1 MNLKNKNNSSTK
13 DNKTSTNFNVMLD
26 GYSKFENY
34 NYNKNNFVI
43 ASHPLEFDPMY
54 SRLDVLNIILQT
66 GKKFYLILEPYIKE
80 DFSTNLNR
88 AQSEEIEFVDLNKLN
103 ANYIDNSYIKNFVSE
118 KIINNADIHNQLE
131 DIILEFCK
139 ENGFP
144 FVDDHNFFDISEKD
158 DGYFFEVQPFI
169 SLSVLIY
176 ILFELQNAITNIL
189 DFTDFE
195 EVNEISNIKTMFP
208 NKLDRNK
215 IREYLNCIQKFGWL
229 FNDDYTKIED
239 IDIAKLEGDIIY
251 LINMIQKT
259 TSYLS
264 FYTELMPSKRNNKI
278 AEICEVHHNLLSIAF
293 EQLKKCIASP
303 YNTHI
308 RKCENCG
315 VLFETIDNREIYCQD
330 DDCQYFKKNISSKT
344 SYEKKK
350 NLQADL
356 KKLFNNLTSK
366 EINSMDK
373 NIYEEI
379 KTCCNYNASQ
389 LKKNSTIENIEKY
402 INILENIS

>member
-1 MNLKNKNNSSTK
+1 MNLRNKNNSSTK

-26 GYSKFENY
+26 GYSKFEDY
-34 NYNKNNFVI
+34 NYNNNFVI
-43 ASHPLEFDPMY
+43 ASHPVEYNPLY
-54 SRLDVLNIILQT
+54 SRLDVLNLILKT
-66 GKKFYLILEPYIKE
+66 GKDFYNILEPYIKE
-80 DFSTNLNR
+80 DFSINLNKS
-88 AQSEEIEFVDLNKLN
+88 QSKEIEFVQLDKLN

-131 DIILEFCK
+131 DIVLEFCK
-139 ENGFP
+139 QNGFP
-144 FVDDHNFFDISEKD
+144 FVDDQNSFDISEKE
-158 DGYFFEVQPFI
+158 DGYFFNVQPFI

-189 DFTDFE
+189 YFTDFE
-195 EVNEISNIKTMFP
+195 EVNAIGNIKNMFP

-215 IREYLNCIQKFGWL
+215 IMEYLKTIQKFCWI
-229 FNDDYTKIED
+229 FNNNYTKIED
-239 IDIAKLEGDIIY
+239 IDISKLEGDIIY

-264 FYTELMPSKRNNKI
+264 FYTELMPSIGNNKI

-303 YNTHI
+303 YNNYI

-315 VLFETIDNREIYCQD
+315 VLFETTDKREIYCQEFE
-330 DDCQYFKKNISSKT
+330 CQNAKVNVSSKN

-350 NLQADL
+350 TLQGDL
-356 KKLFNNLTSK
+356 KKLFNSLTSK
-366 EINSMDK
+366 QINSMDK

-389 LKKNSTIENIEKY
+389 LKKNSTIDGIEKY
-402 INILENIS
+402 INLLENIS

>member
-1 MNLKNKNNSSTK
+1 MNLRNKNNSSTK

-26 GYSKFENY
+26 GYSKFKNY
-34 NYNKNNFVI
+34 SYNNNFVI
-43 ASHPLEFDPMY
+43 ASHPIEYKPLY
-54 SRLDVLNIILQT
+54 SRLDVLNIIFKI
-66 GKKFYLILEPYIKE
+66 GKDFYSILGPYIKE
-80 DFSTNLNR
+80 DFSTNLNKS
-88 AQSEEIEFVDLNKLN
+88 QGKEVEFVDLNKLN

-118 KIINNADIHNQLE
+118 KIINNADIHKRLE
-131 DIILEFCK
+131 DIVLEFCK
-139 ENGFP
+139 QNGFP
-144 FVDDHNFFDISEKD
+144 FVDDQNSFDISEKE
-158 DGYFFEVQPFI
+158 DGYFFNVQPFI

-195 EVNEISNIKTMFP
+195 EVNEISNIKNMFP

-215 IREYLNCIQKFGWL
+215 IGKYLYTIQKFCWI
-229 FNDDYTKIED
+229 FNEDYAKIED
-239 IDIAKLEGDIIY
+239 IDIAKLESDIIY
-251 LINMIQKT
+251 LINMIQKN

-293 EQLKKCIASP
+293 EQLKKCVASP
-303 YNTHI
+303 YNSYI

-315 VLFETIDNREIYCQD
+315 ALFETIDKREIYCQEFK
-330 DDCQYFKKNISSKT
+330 CQNAKMNISSKN

-350 NLQADL
+350 TLQADL

-389 LKKNSTIENIEKY
+389 LKKNSTIDGIEKY

>member
-34 NYNKNNFVI
+34 SYNNNNFVI
-43 ASHPLEFDPMY
+43 ASHPIEYNPLY
-54 SRLDVLNIILQT
+54 SRLDVLNLILKI
-66 GKKFYLILEPYIKE
+66 GKDFYKILEPYIKE
-80 DFSTNLNR
+80 DFSTNLNKS
-88 AQSEEIEFVDLNKLN
+88 QKEKVEFVELDRLN
-103 ANYIDNSYIKNFVSE
+103 ANNIDNSYIKNFVSE
-118 KIINNADIHNQLE
+118 KIINNSDIHKQLE
-131 DIILEFCK
+131 DMVLEFCK
-139 ENGFP
+139 QNGFP
-144 FVDDHNFFDISEKD
+144 FVDDQNSFDISEKE
-158 DGYFFEVQPFI
+158 DGYFFNVQPFI

-176 ILFELQNAITNIL
+176 ILFELQNATTNIL
-189 DFTDFE
+189 EFTDFE
-195 EVNEISNIKTMFP
+195 EANGISKIKNMFP
-208 NKLDRNK
+208 NKFDRSK
-215 IREYLNCIQKFGWL
+215 IRKYLNTIQKYCWI
-229 FNDDYTKIED
+229 FNDDYARVED
-239 IDIAKLEGDIIY
+239 IDIAKLDGDIIY

-264 FYTELMPSKRNNKI
+264 FYTELKPSDSNNKI
-278 AEICEVHHNLLSIAF
+278 AEVCEIHHNLLSVSF
-293 EQLKKCIASP
+293 EQLKKCIASS
-303 YNTHI
+303 YNTYI

-315 VLFETIDNREIYCQD
+315 VLFETTDKREIYCQD
-330 DDCQYFKKNISSKT
+330 DDCQYFKKNISSKS
-344 SYEKKK
+344 SYEKRK

-366 EINSMDK
+366 EINSIDK

-389 LKKNSTIENIEKY
+389 LKKNSTIESIEKY

>member
-303 YNTHI
+303 YNSYI

-315 VLFETIDNREIYCQD
+315 VLFETADNREIYCQEFE
-330 DDCQYFKKNISSKT
+330 CQNAKMNVSSKK

-350 NLQADL
+350 ALQTAL
-356 KKLFNNLTSK
+356 KKLFNNLTLK
-366 EINSMDK
+366 KINSMDK